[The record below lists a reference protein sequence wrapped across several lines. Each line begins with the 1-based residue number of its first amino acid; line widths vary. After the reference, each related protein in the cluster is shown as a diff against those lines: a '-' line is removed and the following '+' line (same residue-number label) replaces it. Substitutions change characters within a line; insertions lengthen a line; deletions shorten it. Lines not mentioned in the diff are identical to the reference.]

1 MNKDE
6 RKKLDEIIKK
16 NNVQDNT
23 EKIQTLKHSKLIR
36 QAVAQIRNVKR
47 RVKTKDFKVLDCE
60 CMKHCGF
67 LFTHYPNIYNKLL
80 KDEID
85 IQILYTFLDSLQEIE
100 DGKKTQ
106 HEASYDIGMLLRKL
120 YVEKK
125 VDIHSDPNKPKKN
138 KTRQQTRV
146 KKISYEDFK
155 KQQEKE

>member
-47 RVKTKDFKVLDCE
+47 RVKTKDFKVLDRE

-138 KTRQQTRV
+138 KTRQQASA